1 MTIKSPD
8 FDQIPALRNLW
19 KQAFGDSDAFLDAF
33 FRLGFSTDRS
43 RCLMLDG
50 QLAAMLYW
58 FDAQWDG
65 RKLAYLYAI
74 ATDQA
79 LQNRGLCHRLMD
91 NTHTFLKELG
101 YAGCVLVPAS
111 QSLFRFYGSLG
122 YLPFGPVDCFTC
134 TPSQSPVQL
143 QQISWETYAQL
154 RSHYLPADSILQ
166 DAQTLRF
173 LASYVTFYVAE
184 SCLFCGSMDK
194 DHFIAQE
201 FLGDPAHA
209 AGIVCALQAQSGH
222 FRTPGAG
229 APLAMFYPFSP
240 DLKSPGYLGLVLD

>member
-1 MTIKSPD
+1 MIIKSPD
-8 FDQIPALRNLW
+8 LDHIPALRNLW
-19 KQAFGDSDAFLDAF
+19 KQAFSDSDAFLDAF
-33 FRLGFSTDRS
+33 FSLGFSTDRS
-43 RCLMLDG
+43 RCLILDG

-65 RKLAYLYAI
+65 KKLAYLYAI

-79 LQNRGLCHRLMD
+79 FQNRGLCHRLME
-91 NTHTFLKELG
+91 NTHNILKEAG

-111 QSLFRFYGSLG
+111 QSLFCFYGSLG

-154 RSHYLPADSILQ
+154 RPRYLPADSILQ

-173 LASYVTFYVAE
+173 LASYTSFYVCE
-184 SCLFCGSMDK
+184 ECLFCGSMDENR
-194 DHFIAQE
+194 FIAQE
-201 FLGDPAHA
+201 FLGNPVHA
-209 AGIVCALQAQSGH
+209 ASITCALQAQSGH
-222 FRTPGAG
+222 FRTPGAEN
-229 APLAMFYPFSP
+229 PMAMICLFSP
-240 DLKSPGYLGLVLD
+240 DSKLPGYLGLVLD